1 MLDTCYQHLDNQ
13 GFSSSMYDANVC
25 TITCLSYH
33 TLSLHSQL
41 NPILTSPR
49 LRQLVVQLILL
60 SDRIPVHCRLSHS
73 SPLCF
78 PESLLMPF
86 ALLGRWWLYKSTM
99 SSATIFLVLPL
110 EPFASEVS
118 AVAPRHHVLY
128 PLITWE
134 QAHVSAATR
143 AFLSPKERPI
153 PWKKRAGESIARCR
167 PQQTSPRL
175 VSNLPAGEEMR

>member
-33 TLSLHSQL
+33 TLSSHSQMD
-41 NPILTSPR
+41 PILTSPR
-49 LRQLVVQLILL
+49 LRQLAEFLLL

>member
-33 TLSLHSQL
+33 TLSSHSQL
-41 NPILTSPR
+41 DPILTSPR
-49 LRQLVVQLILL
+49 LRQLAEFLFP

-86 ALLGRWWLYKSTM
+86 VLLGRLWHCKSKGY
-99 SSATIFLVLPL
+99 SATIFSVLPL
-110 EPFASEVS
+110 KPFASEVS
-118 AVAPRHHVLY
+118 AVALRHHVLY

-134 QAHVSAATR
+134 QALVSAATR
-143 AFLSPKERPI
+143 AFLSLKESLI
-153 PWKKRAGESIARCR
+153 P
-167 PQQTSPRL
+167 
-175 VSNLPAGEEMR
+175 